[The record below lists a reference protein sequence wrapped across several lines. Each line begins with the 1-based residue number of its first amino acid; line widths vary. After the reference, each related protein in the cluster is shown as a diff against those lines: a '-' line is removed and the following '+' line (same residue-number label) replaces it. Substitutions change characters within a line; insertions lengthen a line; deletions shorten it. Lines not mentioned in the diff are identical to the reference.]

1 MEVEMLAAQVEL
13 NSGVDLVLVRIR
25 EAVARADPGP
35 GPAPV
40 ERTRIAAAAQEP
52 AEVSAWPAFVWG
64 TEHSLFAVTLAA
76 FACLQILALLA

>member
-1 MEVEMLAAQVEL
+1 MLAAQVEL

-40 ERTRIAAAAQEP
+40 ERTQVAAAAQEA

-64 TEHSLFAVTLAA
+64 IEHGLFAVTLAA
-76 FACLQILALLA
+76 FGCLQVLALLA

>member
-1 MEVEMLAAQVEL
+1 MLAAQVEL

-35 GPAPV
+35 SPAAV
-40 ERTRIAAAAQEP
+40 ERSEVAAAAQEA

-64 TEHSLFAVTLAA
+64 IEHALFAVTLAA
-76 FACLQILALLA
+76 FGCLQMLALLA

>member
-1 MEVEMLAAQVEL
+1 MLAAQVEL

-35 GPAPV
+35 SPAPV

-52 AEVSAWPAFVWG
+52 AQVSAWPAFVWG
-64 TEHSLFAVTLAA
+64 IEHALFAVTLAA
-76 FACLQILALLA
+76 FGCLQMLALLA